1 VVVYDRADAPADR
14 FKRVWWQ
21 LPVAPTVNG
30 LQARMASAGGQQ
42 LFITAL
48 LPADA
53 TMTLVDPANDGVG
66 ETVATHEPMTQ
77 RVMVEAPAA
86 PQARFLHLVQGADGG
101 AAPTPATVI
110 TTDDG
115 FVGLAVNQT
124 AVLFA
129 EDWDQPFVQLR
140 YTAPV
145 GVSQHIITGLTPG
158 AGYSATVAAT
168 AAGVTVT
175 ILTGG
180 NAVADAAGVLVLP
193 AAGQASAF
201 LPLVTRGGAG
211 N

>member
-1 VVVYDRADAPADR
+1 
-14 FKRVWWQ
+14 
-21 LPVAPTVNG
+21 
-30 LQARMASAGGQQ
+30 
-42 LFITAL
+42 
-48 LPADA
+48 
-53 TMTLVDPANDGVG
+53 
-66 ETVATHEPMTQ
+66 
-77 RVMVEAPAA
+77 
-86 PQARFLHLVQGADGG
+86 
-101 AAPTPATVI
+101 
-110 TTDDG
+110 
-115 FVGLAVNQT
+115 
-124 AVLFA
+124 VLFT